1 MADIQLT
8 PKDILDKEFK
18 KSFRGFDMEEVDA
31 FLDIIMKD
39 YATFKNQVNYLESE
53 NARLKAKI
61 DELSQQSQSRPNP
74 ITATGPT
81 PAVTNFD
88 ILKRLSNLE
97 KRVFDDRLQD

>member
-18 KSFRGFDMEEVDA
+18 KSFRGFDMEEVDS

-39 YATFKNQVNYLESE
+39 YATFKNQVNYLEGE
-53 NARLKAKI
+53 NARLRAKI
-61 DELSQQSQSRPNP
+61 EELSQQSQSRPSVS
-74 ITATGPT
+74 ATGST
-81 PAVTNFD
+81 PQITNFD